1 MVSGHVQR
9 ITVTIAMRQVH
20 SVILNRK
27 VKPESVRSMVLNHRA
42 LRLEILW
49 HSISTHQPYARHCV
63 GGWGHRDK

>member
-1 MVSGHVQR
+1 
-9 ITVTIAMRQVH
+9 MRQVH